1 MLPVSNLKEQNPK
14 GVLVLVPQWS
24 QWSADEQDRYL
35 KQRWHPELEREQE
48 NKKKVERVVV
58 GYARVKENKMFAR
71 QDREYEVLS
80 AGTVLEVL
88 KPDQRDEQDLER
100 QARMDHRQLVVLRWK
115 KRAILLFGSD
125 VERAE
130 RSDWERDG
138 NPKQS
143 RKSDR

>member
-1 MLPVSNLKEQNPK
+1 MWRVRDNAKQ
-14 GVLVLVPQWS
+14 VLVLVPQWRF
-24 QWSADEQDRYL
+24 WSADEQARYL
-35 KQRWHPELEREQE
+35 KKRWHPHLERDLERERE
-48 NKKKVERVVV
+48 SKKKVERVVT
-58 GYARVKENKMFAR
+58 GYARVKTDKSFSRA
-71 QDREYEVLS
+71 DREYEVLS

-130 RSDWERDG
+130 RSDWEREWVSSV
-138 NPKQS
+138 K
-143 RKSDR
+143 